1 MSSLKDRVKNILLV
15 PREEWPVIAAEP
27 GSVAALYKNYI
38 VLLAAVPAV
47 AGFIKM
53 SLIGTSIPL
62 TGVTFRMG
70 IAAGLGSAI
79 LQYLLSLVAVY
90 VLALIVN
97 ALAPTFGGQKDSTQ
111 ALKAVAY
118 AYTASWV
125 AGVAILLPWIGWLL
139 GLAGGVYSIY
149 LLYLGLPV
157 TMRSSPDKAVAY
169 TAVTV
174 LSALVL
180 GIVIAMLAATLG
192 GKPDMDSI
200 ARQGAGDIE
209 ITTDDGKVKIDGDSA
224 LGKLGQMAQQME
236 EAGKKM
242 EAAQKSGDS
251 AAQSEALGEALGA
264 MFSGGEGKV
273 EALSTEQL
281 KPFVPETLGGL
292 ARSSYN
298 VERNT
303 VVGIQIANGKASY
316 ADESGEQQLNLEITD
331 MGGVRGIAM
340 LAGWSLVESES
351 ESSEGYERVYRQG
364 DMRVHEQWNES
375 SRSGSYELIVA
386 ERFLVKLSGNGL
398 DMDRIKEA
406 AMSIDLSALA
416 ALKNEGVQP
425 G

>member
-1 MSSLKDRVKNILLV
+1 MSSLTDRVKNILLI
-15 PREEWPVIAAEP
+15 PREEWPVIAAETDTV
-27 GSVAALYKNYI
+27 GALYTRYI
-38 VLLAAVPAV
+38 LVLAAIPVV

-53 SLIGTSIPL
+53 SVLGTGIPL
-62 TGVTFRMG
+62 TGVTFRVG
-70 IAAGLGSAI
+70 ILAGLSTAV
-79 LQYLLSLVAVY
+79 LQYALSLGAVY

-97 ALAPTFGGQKDSTQ
+97 ALAPTFGGQKDPMQ

-125 AGVAILLPWIGWLL
+125 SGVALILPWVGWLL

-157 TMRSSPDKAVAY
+157 TMRSAPDKAVAY
-169 TAVTV
+169 TVVTI
-174 LSALVL
+174 LCAFVL
-180 GIVIAMLAATLG
+180 GIVIAMIAAGLSG
-192 GKPDMDSI
+192 RPDLDSI

-236 EAGKKM
+236 AAGKKM
-242 EAAQKSGDS
+242 EEAQKSGDS
-251 AAQSEALGEALGA
+251 AAQGEALGQAMGA
-264 MFSGGEGKV
+264 MFGAGGEKV

-281 KPFVPETLGGL
+281 KPFVPESLGGL
-292 ARSSYN
+292 ARKSYN

-316 ADESGEQQLNLEITD
+316 ADDSGEQQLDLEITD

-340 LAGWSLVESES
+340 LAGWALVESES
-351 ESSEGYERVYRQG
+351 ESSEGYERVYRQNE
-364 DMRVHEQWNES
+364 MRVHEKWDES

-386 ERFLVKLSGNGL
+386 ERFLVKLQGSGL

-406 AMSIDLSALA
+406 AMSIDFNGLT
-416 ALKNEGVQP
+416 ALKDEGVQP